1 MFILLLLVL
10 LIFIIALFYAIFK
23 VIKWTSKDKIRVKWA
38 ISIISFLVFAFVVKR
53 VFFTKMEFIQSN
65 VYANLYIV
73 ENVEKDNSK
82 VKKAILNKI
91 KEHLKTEHKA
101 ENKLSYSNKT
111 DCIYFYEDGGMT
123 FGFFGEAGTSYFIDH
138 EEDLGGFVTEEL
150 GMYQEYRM
158 AEFYYEN
165 SENDSKSFCGE
176 LNLFKEGDFIKAD
189 TICNLEII
197 R

>member
-1 MFILLLLVL
+1 MLFLFLIIILLLLGV
-10 LIFIIALFYAIFK
+10 LIFGLIKFT
-23 VIKWTSKDKIRVKWA
+23 KWTLKDKVRVKWT
-38 ISIISFLVFAFVVKR
+38 ISIISVLVLAFVVKN
-53 VFFTKMEFIQSN
+53 VFFTRMEFIQSN
-65 VYANLYIV
+65 VYSNLYIV
-73 ENVEKDNSK
+73 ENLEKDKSE
-82 VKKAILNKI
+82 VKKAIIDKI

-101 ENKLSYSNKT
+101 KNKLSYSNKT

-123 FGFFGEAGTSYFIDH
+123 FGFIGEAGTSHFIDH

-158 AEFYYEN
+158 AEFYYKLPKNKEN
-165 SENDSKSFCGE
+165 SICGE

>member
-10 LIFIIALFYAIFK
+10 LIFIITLFYAIFK
-23 VIKWTSKDKIRVKWA
+23 VIKWTSKEKIRIKWA
-38 ISIISFLVFAFVVKR
+38 ISIFTILILAFVVKR

-101 ENKLSYSNKT
+101 KNKLSYSNKT

-123 FGFFGEAGTSYFIDH
+123 FGFIGEAGTSHFIDH

-150 GMYQEYRM
+150 GMYQKFRI
-158 AEFYYEN
+158 AEFYFKLPEKKEN
-165 SENDSKSFCGE
+165 SICGE